1 MATTELTRG
10 VLVGGEWIETGRTIE
25 VCSPYDG
32 AVVGLVA
39 CGSREEARRA
49 VDAAENAMATP
60 VAAHERAE
68 ILDRVAATLRE
79 RREDFARVLA
89 LEAGKPISA
98 ARVEVDRAVQTFLFA
113 AAEARKLR
121 GELIA
126 LDSHPIGDQKLGL
139 VIRVPIGIVA
149 AVTPFN
155 FPLNLVAHKVA
166 PAFAA
171 GCACVLKPSRTTPL
185 SALRL
190 AEAMGE
196 SGQPQ
201 GWLNVVVGSGEE
213 ISDVLVEDDRV
224 KMITF
229 TGSSEVGWEL
239 RARAPK
245 KKVLLELGNSTPAI
259 VLADADLEEASSA
272 IVAFGYGYAGQS
284 CISVQRV
291 YVEDSVHD
299 EFLERLV
306 RKVKSL
312 KVGDPIDP
320 ETQVGPVIDESNR
333 VRILTWITEAVAQ
346 GAKIEA
352 GGTSDNRGLIEPT
365 VLTNVSLDMAIAS
378 KEAFGPVVAVA
389 RVSGLAEATRQANGT
404 SYGLQAGIFTSN
416 ISNAFGAAFDLEFG
430 GVTINEAPGFRSDQM
445 PYGGIKDSGNTREGP
460 QYAVEEMTERRTIVI
475 RR

>member
-1 MATTELTRG
+1 
-10 VLVGGEWIETGRTIE
+10 
-25 VCSPYDG
+25 
-32 AVVGLVA
+32 
-39 CGSREEARRA
+39 
-49 VDAAENAMATP
+49 
-60 VAAHERAE
+60 
-68 ILDRVAATLRE
+68 
-79 RREDFARVLA
+79 
-89 LEAGKPISA
+89 
-98 ARVEVDRAVQTFLFA
+98 
-113 AAEARKLR
+113 
-121 GELIA
+121 
-126 LDSHPIGDQKLGL
+126 
-139 VIRVPIGIVA
+139 
-149 AVTPFN
+149 
-155 FPLNLVAHKVA
+155 
-166 PAFAA
+166 
-171 GCACVLKPSRTTPL
+171 
-185 SALRL
+185 
-190 AEAMGE
+190 MGE